1 MPDHCPTTSLPQTAE
16 PRGGASRA
24 LATARTVTVSVGAD
38 WSVGGLD
45 ALGSTMARRDIDLC
59 TALCI
64 FFAGEPQRFNYMP
77 KRDVPVAYRATVRLL
92 DNICQRVNSGFYL
105 PHPGVPCRSGSALET
120 WLGYQR
126 SDAKEGRRGRWTF
139 NERVLVPVLDLSWCS
154 APDSIRPRTTAVSVW
169 RALLA
174 PLRGLYV
181 DRDILKYKP
190 GRSDKP

>member
-1 MPDHCPTTSLPQTAE
+1 
-16 PRGGASRA
+16 
-24 LATARTVTVSVGAD
+24 
-38 WSVGGLD
+38 
-45 ALGSTMARRDIDLC
+45 
-59 TALCI
+59 
-64 FFAGEPQRFNYMP
+64 
-77 KRDVPVAYRATVRLL
+77 
-92 DNICQRVNSGFYL
+92 
-105 PHPGVPCRSGSALET
+105 VPCRSGSALET

-126 SDAKEGRRGRWTF
+126 SDAEEGRRGRWTF
-139 NERVLVPVLDLSWCS
+139 DERVLIPALDPSWCS